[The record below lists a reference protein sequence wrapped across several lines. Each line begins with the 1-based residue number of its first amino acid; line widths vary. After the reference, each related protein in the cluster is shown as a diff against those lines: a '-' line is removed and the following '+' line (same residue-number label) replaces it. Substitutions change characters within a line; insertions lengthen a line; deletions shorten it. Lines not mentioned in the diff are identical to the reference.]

1 MFIPFDQMED
11 TSRLWVYQCDRFL
24 TDEEVEW
31 LSGSLTSFLDSWKA
45 HNQPLTSSF
54 IIENKVFVII
64 AVDEASYGAS
74 GCSIDASVHELQ
86 ILQEKLKVDFFTRD
100 TVIFKNGK
108 SLERVKLQEIKPKVA
123 SGELEA
129 DSRVFN
135 TLISSKED
143 LKANWLVAAGDTWLK
158 RYFKTAH
165 TFQ

>member
-1 MFIPFDQMED
+1 MFIPFNQMED
-11 TSRLWVYQCDRFL
+11 TSRLWVYQCNRSL
-24 TDEEVEW
+24 TNEEVEL

-54 IIENKVFVII
+54 FIENNIFVII

-86 ILQEKLKVDFFTRD
+86 VLQEKLKVDFFTRD
-100 TVIFKNGK
+100 TVIFKNGQ
-108 SLERVKLQEIKPKVA
+108 SLERVRLQEIKSRVA
-123 SGELEA
+123 NGELQA
-129 DSRVFN
+129 DSLVFN
-135 TLISSKED
+135 TLIGAKKD
-143 LKANWLVAAGDTWLK
+143 LETNWVAPAGDTWLK